1 MTLPS
6 RPILISIDDGT
17 ATDYSTVDPILA
29 RYDFNAVAFLI
40 TGSIAR
46 PGKRSY
52 YLGTDELDSLAGNG
66 RWEFG
71 GHTDRLHKFM
81 PLPGRNSSTGPALD
95 HLIRL
100 PNGTP
105 ENHAQWRQRVSDDF
119 TASQHFFSD
128 QLDRT
133 AVAFA
138 YPFSAY
144 GQSSNDPTVEQ
155 DLTSVLREHGYR
167 MAFIGEQEEPD
178 RAITAGDD
186 PYHLQRF
193 GIRATMS
200 AQDVL
205 RHVRDSI
212 PSPMPATLAV
222 HDWVGTDASCGFT
235 DAAGA
240 ISVRVTPTA
249 DFGLCRPDLN
259 NTRWTDYTFRTD
271 VWGANRRTT
280 R

>member
-1 MTLPS
+1 MPAPAITLTAAELSAAESIPLYNNAIPVMTYHTVSNQEPSAYTVSVENFAHQLAVSRAAGFHSVKLAQLEDFVAGRPVTLPS

-133 AVAFA
+133 ARR
-138 YPFSAY
+138 
-144 GQSSNDPTVEQ
+144 
-155 DLTSVLREHGYR
+155 LRISVLR
-167 MAFIGEQEEPD
+167 IW
-178 RAITAGDD
+178 
-186 PYHLQRF
+186 
-193 GIRATMS
+193 
-200 AQDVL
+200 
-205 RHVRDSI
+205 SI
-212 PSPMPATLAV
+212 Q
-222 HDWVGTDASCGFT
+222 
-235 DAAGA
+235 
-240 ISVRVTPTA
+240 
-249 DFGLCRPDLN
+249 
-259 NTRWTDYTFRTD
+259 
-271 VWGANRRTT
+271 
-280 R
+280 